1 MMMKHIA
8 FILTLTIGWSLI
20 GGTALAERLTVA
32 ADIANIRSGPGK
44 NYEILWKVEKYH
56 PLLVLKK
63 EGQWYQFRDFEGDM
77 GWIHAS
83 LLAGTPTVIT
93 KSEKC
98 NIRSGPGTQFK
109 VFFAVEQGIPFRVLD
124 RKGKWIQIQHADGD
138 QGWIHE
144 SLVW

>member
-1 MMMKHIA
+1 MMKHIT
-8 FILTLTIGWSLI
+8 FILTLTIVWALVV
-20 GGTALAERLTVA
+20 GTALAERLTVA

-44 NYEILWKVEKYH
+44 KYEILWKVEKYH
-56 PLLVLKK
+56 PLQVLKK
-63 EGQWYQFRDFEGDM
+63 EGRWYQFRDFEGDM

-83 LLAGTPTVIT
+83 LLYGTPAVIT

-109 VFFAVEQGIPFRVLD
+109 ILFAVEQGIPFKVLK
-124 RKGKWIQIQHADGD
+124 RKDKWIQIRHADGD
-138 QGWIHE
+138 QGWIHK